1 VGQDPSVL
9 ATLDQNVP
17 GTGVF
22 VQNLSNVQKVRPTV
36 QQYPDVSEA
45 LGQSIVA
52 VLLGK
57 EQPADALNAAA
68 EAADAALAGK

>member
-1 VGQDPSVL
+1 
-9 ATLDQNVP
+9 
-17 GTGVF
+17 
-22 VQNLSNVQKVRPTV
+22 V

-57 EQPADALNAAA
+57 EQPTDALNAAA
-68 EAADAALAGK
+68 KAADAALAGK